1 MPLTRDRILGHDTE
15 RLAFRFTMLSG
26 SDIVECQISDAALD
40 ELAGSKGTESMAR
53 QAQFLALRDTV
64 EDIASAIFENAP
76 HVRGQIV
83 RIFTKHVLQPQP
95 GEPAVTAQ
103 ESGTARVASLRAF
116 AERRAADAAE

>member
-1 MPLTRDRILGHDTE
+1 MPLTRDRILGHDID

-53 QAQFLALRDTV
+53 QSQFLALRDAV
-64 EDIASAIFENAP
+64 EDIASEIFEKAP

-83 RIFTKHVLQPQP
+83 RIFTKHVQKPLPDQP
-95 GEPAVTAQ
+95 AASAQ
-103 ESGTARVASLRAF
+103 APGTARVASLRAF
-116 AERRAADAAE
+116 AERRSADAAE